1 MFNATHYTI
10 AIMIQTFRCK
20 HTAALFSGKESR
32 KWAIEFQLLALRK
45 LEMLNAAHTIENLR
59 SPPGNRLEK
68 LSGDRA
74 GQWSVR
80 INNQWRICFRFE
92 NGCAYDVEIIDYH

>member
-1 MFNATHYTI
+1 M
-10 AIMIQTFRCK
+10 
-20 HTAALFSGKESR
+20 GKESN
-32 KWAIEFQLLALRK
+32 KWPAAFQALALRK
-45 LEMLNAAHTIENLR
+45 LLLLDAAHTIADLR

-68 LSGDRA
+68 LTGDRY

-80 INNQWRICFRFE
+80 INNQWRMCFRFE